1 MEEYVDGIHFLLSLG
16 IECGMEDVEEI
27 TPAGGNVSLSEQ
39 FVKVYEAVCSFRSAK
54 NRSSYI
60 NMLSEYLLLGK
71 LLGFS
76 PEAVKEAYIMK
87 NKVNFERHGNE
98 INKELKRMAKMD
110 ETLTMLKELTDA
122 KGIPGNEREVREV
135 MKKYISPYADEITT
149 DGLGS
154 LIAKK
159 TGKADGPK
167 IMLAGQDRKS
177 VV

>member
-1 MEEYVDGIHFLLSLG
+1 MRQQSKQEKGLVIVMNLQEMFAMQKELDRHIVKKHHLEHEDLFDRKILALFVEIGELANETRCFKYWSLKPSSPQEVVLEEYVDGIHFLLSLG

-87 NKVNFERHGNE
+87 NKVNFERQE
-98 INKELKRMAKMD
+98 
-110 ETLTMLKELTDA
+110 
-122 KGIPGNEREVREV
+122 KG
-135 MKKYISPYADEITT
+135 Y
-149 DGLGS
+149 
-154 LIAKK
+154 
-159 TGKADGPK
+159 
-167 IMLAGQDRKS
+167 
-177 VV
+177 